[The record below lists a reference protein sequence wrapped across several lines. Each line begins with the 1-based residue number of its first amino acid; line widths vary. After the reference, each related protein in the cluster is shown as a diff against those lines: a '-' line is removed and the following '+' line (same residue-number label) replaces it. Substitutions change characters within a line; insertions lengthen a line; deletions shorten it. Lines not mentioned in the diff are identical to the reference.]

1 MNATPSRRRDW
12 RRSKANAKN
21 KRVIAVV
28 ATLVVFGGIVAVNQV
43 SNAAENRRRQAQ
55 AAQCSPSAAPPA
67 SASPSA
73 EAAAP
78 TGTPDPNAPGTPNP
92 DNPAAAY
99 HDHGSIQHPGDGQE
113 PASAETRR
121 RGGNQG
127 NPNCT
132 PSGSPSAGAPANPGL
147 DILGNDCEG
156 SGLEAHDG
164 FQNGNRCVATA
175 FGEVADAANN
185 ASLVITQAP
194 QRVRPNQQFTLRV
207 STRNLVRD
215 RFLAAGQGGYYKE
228 SAFLTDE
235 GLVRGHFHTACR
247 MLDSRRN
254 APDPEPV
261 PAFFVATEDSQ
272 GGARPDEVI
281 ITVPGLPQRGTAQC
295 ASWAG
300 DNSHR
305 IPMMARANQIP
316 AFDSVR
322 ITVR

>member
-1 MNATPSRRRDW
+1 VNTTPSRRRDW
-12 RRSKANAKN
+12 RRSQANAKN

-43 SNAAENRRRQAQ
+43 SNAAENRRRQA
-55 AAQCSPSAAPPA
+55 AQCAPTSAPPA
-67 SASPSA
+67 DPSA
-73 EAAAP
+73 GATAP
-78 TGTPDPNAPGTPNP
+78 TGAPDPNAPGTPNP

-121 RGGNQG
+121 RGGNRG
-127 NPNCT
+127 NANCP
-132 PSGSPSAGAPANPGL
+132 PSSSPSAGAPAPGTPL
-147 DILGNDCEG
+147 EILGNDCG
-156 SGLEAHDG
+156 PSSLEEHDG
-164 FQNGNRCVATA
+164 FQLGNRCVSTA
-175 FGEVADAANN
+175 FGEVANAENN
-185 ASLVITQAP
+185 ASLMITQAP
-194 QRVRPNQQFTLRV
+194 QRVRANQQFTIRV

-228 SAFLTDE
+228 SAFLDE
-235 GLVRGHFHTACR
+235 NGLVRGHFHTACR

-254 APDPEPV
+254 APDPAPV

-272 GGARPDEVI
+272 GGARPDEVV
-281 ITVPGLPQRGTAQC
+281 ITVPGLPQAGVAQC

-322 ITVR
+322 INVTR